1 MRVTCARVHACTRGK
16 KKVRLGKGVGA
27 STWGRGP
34 GEGKERGSKHV
45 RSEEAR
51 KRVHAHVHALCNW
64 KVCAPQVGAGGHVD
78 QELTSLMDSLTL
90 KTLSLV
96 SGKCSASSKAQSTC
110 ASGTTSPAGPARR
123 ASGEASVRG
132 AEIHT
137 VQLQCSCTVR
147 EIASMNGVKLSCG
160 ARAQGPRHRTI
171 TGARFA
177 GEANRV
183 RGQASKRGGL
193 T

>member
-1 MRVTCARVHACTRGK
+1 MHVCHMCACARVRVCTRAREG
-16 KKVRLGKGVGA
+16 RRTCGSGRE
-27 STWGRGP
+27 WGQARGEGTRRRE
-34 GEGKERGSKHV
+34 GEGKQARAKRGSKKA
-45 RSEEAR
+45 SAR
-51 KRVHAHVHALCNW
+51 ACA
-64 KVCAPQVGAGGHVD
+64 CAPQVGAGGHVD
-78 QELTSLMDSLTL
+78 QEVMDSLTL
-90 KTLSLV
+90 ETLSLV
-96 SGKCSASSKAQSTC
+96 SGKCSASCKAQSTC

-147 EIASMNGVKLSCG
+147 EITSMNGVKLSCG

>member
-1 MRVTCARVHACTRGK
+1 MRVCTRARVHACTRGK
-16 KKVRLGKGVGA
+16 KNVRLGKGVGA
-27 STWGRGP
+27 STWGGDPAKGRRG
-34 GEGKERGSKHV
+34 EASTC
-45 RSEEAR
+45 EAR
-51 KRVHAHVHALCNW
+51 KQESECTRMCMHCAIGS
-64 KVCAPQVGAGGHVD
+64 APQVGAGGHVD
-78 QELTSLMDSLTL
+78 QEVMDSLTL
-90 KTLSLV
+90 ETLSLV
-96 SGKCSASSKAQSTC
+96 SGKCSASCKAQSTC

-147 EIASMNGVKLSCG
+147 EITSMNGVKLSCG

>member
-1 MRVTCARVHACTRGK
+1 MCACARVHAREEESAAREGSGGK
-16 KKVRLGKGVGA
+16 HV
-27 STWGRGP
+27 
-34 GEGKERGSKHV
+34 GEGTRRREGEEKQARAKRGSKKA
-45 RSEEAR
+45 SAR
-51 KRVHAHVHALCNW
+51 A
-64 KVCAPQVGAGGHVD
+64 CACIVQLEGMRTAGGHVD

-123 ASGEASVRG
+123 ASGGASVRG

>member
-1 MRVTCARVHACTRGK
+1 MLI
-16 KKVRLGKGVGA
+16 KKVG
-27 STWGRGP
+27 T
-34 GEGKERGSKHV
+34 
-45 RSEEAR
+45 
-51 KRVHAHVHALCNW
+51 
-64 KVCAPQVGAGGHVD
+64 
-78 QELTSLMDSLTL
+78 
-90 KTLSLV
+90 LV
-96 SGKCSASSKAQSTC
+96 SGKCSASCKAQSTC

-147 EIASMNGVKLSCG
+147 EITSMNGVKLSCG

-177 GEANRV
+177 GEANLV